1 MATTYYKFENPAQVG
16 SPYSGDTYY
25 IAYPDTIS
33 ANLSYSVFN
42 STTTSFPT
50 WIWQFKSRN
59 WTVQNLGTGY
69 GGPIDYTMIDND
81 LLLITSTSPLT
92 YYVGFSIPIDV
103 TFFSKNSFFYTGG
116 TFSSG
121 SFSYDFPFFSGAS
134 VTSDTDT
141 LTTGSDTNLYIRTL
155 IDTQLDYDHI
165 TNSGVTLYDFVNSSP
180 VDTGVIPG
188 ILLVP
193 FSATS
198 AISYYNSVVDAWIS
212 PYIECNDPNK
222 TSSNVTYYYTGN
234 FPYGKGF
241 DSIYGGEC
249 FTVNSAMGPFSG
261 TPSSFYTNLI
271 QTEYG
276 DCPTCEASVDHLDL
290 YYYQVTTDC
299 SGNTI
304 TPALIFTATTSQID
318 GSPWGVKQNRNIK
331 LNYSGGDVCIPAE
344 SAWSMVSAQTTNA
357 TLINIYNNCTDCAN
371 NVPISPT
378 PTPTPTKTPTNT
390 PTKTPT
396 NTPTKTRTP
405 TPTATPTKTPT
416 NTPTQT
422 TITKNVFVVDCCT
435 GLLTKQI
442 IIPDNTVV
450 GTTYDIGRC
459 CYEYQGS
466 DGGDGSDGTP
476 SVSFFSCETCL
487 PENPCLFYSV
497 TLTDC
502 CDFNAINV
510 VLGYPC
516 DLTPTFSN
524 VVQVDGICYSVSND
538 GVTEGPAT
546 ATLEA
551 FYNDCTECVLCPS
564 LTPTQTITPTVTPP
578 ITPSPTPTVTTTLTA
593 TNTPTQTSTQTP
605 TVTDTPAN
613 TPIPTIS
620 ETPTETP
627 TPTVTDTPTQTPTPT
642 ITETPTETPTPTITE
657 TPTNTPTPTITE
669 TPTNTTTPTITET
682 PTNTPTPTITDTPG
696 LSPSPT
702 NTVTPTIT
710 ETQTNTPTT
719 TITSTPTI
727 TPTTTVTET
736 PTNTPTPS
744 VTDTPTQTPTP
755 SQTEPYDVYLFSA
768 CCDGSVF
775 RFENV
780 PGSFSV
786 GQVYLFSGSVDFEG
800 CAEVIPY
807 SGIGPLYSAL
817 GVTIQGPYGDC
828 SVCELVEPCPTPTPT
843 PTQTQTQTP
852 TLTSTPTETPTVT
865 PTSTQTPTPTVSDTP
880 TNTPT
885 PTITETPTTTPTISV
900 TPSITQT
907 ITPSFA
913 CTCEEYTL
921 VNTSDIVFA
930 QVQYI
935 DCLYNDQQIEIEPFQ
950 SVTLCA
956 CQGSLIYPVEVTV
969 TLDGDCFALPTP
981 TRTPNA
987 TPSPTPTLVPCTE
1000 DDFCLYTQL
1009 SSLQTYNGNYV
1020 SGGTYNSRPYFVG
1033 DGTTIGYIFYTGTF
1047 WCLSNS
1053 LGGPCYLQG
1062 GLPCNSP
1069 CPDISANYFNTG
1081 PCPTPTPS
1089 PINCNSLDFNA
1100 YFDCDYVPYP
1110 TPSPSIDC
1118 DLLDLNVT
1126 SFPVSPTPT
1135 PSSPT
1140 CNTSLSF
1147 IISGYTEPTSS
1158 PTPSTTIQPTRTV
1171 DVGGQVT
1178 YRFIDNTFVCV
1189 GTKVLLD
1196 CTSGLELYTSDS
1208 LVYNNVPLV
1217 AGTYFLG
1224 SIAGQSFCL
1233 QYVRDD
1239 DTFSSNINIDSVL
1252 NIYGNCEDCQVV
1264 LTPTPTVTPTNTP
1277 TQSITP
1283 TKTPTPS
1290 PTIEA
1295 PTLYYI
1301 FETCSL
1307 NVNGSPT
1314 TIISQTVPVNF
1325 SITIGESFKDSE
1337 NQCWRYAGSFT
1348 SYYPTGSSNFITYT
1362 TNFFNI
1368 NPIVYSNCELCTN
1381 GQPTPDN
1388 CVKYSEEIF
1397 RIGRPDG
1404 CGTYDAVE
1412 TKITA
1417 TLFDSTGSF
1426 VVVAT
1431 TNVTVVFDLL
1441 ESDCLGNSFIS
1452 LPVVIPQGQSSGS
1465 FVYTSTTKQIC
1476 PLTSLCDNVTRN
1488 IQGITSITP
1497 STVTE
1502 C

>member
-1 MATTYYKFENPAQVG
+1 LASPTT
-16 SPYSGDTYY
+16 GDTYY
-25 IAYPDTIS
+25 IAYSDIVS
-33 ANLSYSVFN
+33 ANFDYNTF
-42 STTTSFPT
+42 STLVSSQPNFR
-50 WIWQFKSRN
+50 WAFKSRV
-59 WTVQNLGTGY
+59 WEVQNLGTSY
-69 GGPIDYTMIDND
+69 GGSIDYSIIND
-81 LLLITSTSPLT
+81 DFISVYSTSPVT
-92 YYVGFSIPIDV
+92 VYVGFSIPIDV
-103 TFFSKNSFFYTGG
+103 NFFGKNNIWITDG
-116 TFSSG
+116 TYNPVFQD
-121 SFSYDFPFFSGAS
+121 YNFPFFSGAS
-134 VTSDTDT
+134 FTSTY
-141 LTTGSDTNLYIRTL
+141 GGFRVGADTNIYTPIVL
-155 IDTQLDYDHI
+155 DTSQDYTHI
-165 TNSGVTLYDFVNSSP
+165 TNFTVTTYDFANSTPIDGGVLGSGI
-180 VDTGVIPG
+180 TVIPY
-188 ILLVP
+188 
-193 FSATS
+193 SATS
-198 AISYYNSVVDAWIS
+198 AINYYNTVVDAWVS
-212 PYIECNDPNK
+212 KYLECNDP
-222 TSSNVTYYYTGN
+222 SEFSNLSYYYVGN
-234 FPYGKGF
+234 FPNPTTAF
-241 DSIYGGEC
+241 DSQFGGEC
-249 FTVNSAMGPFSG
+249 FTFNSAMAPFSG
-261 TPSSFYTNLI
+261 TPSTYYTDIIEN
-271 QTEYG
+271 TYV
-276 DCPTCEASVDHLDL
+276 DCPTCEASVDHLDI
-290 YYYQVTTDC
+290 YYHKVGTDC
-299 SGNTI
+299 SGNTL
-304 TPALIFTATTSQID
+304 TPELIFTATTSQID
-318 GSPWGVKQNRNIK
+318 TTPWGLTDSAYVK
-331 LNYSGGDVCIPAE
+331 LNYSGGDICINPE
-344 SAWSMVSAQTTNA
+344 GSWSVVSAQTTNA
-357 TLINIYNNCTDCAN
+357 TLINLYSNCTDCAN
-371 NVPISPT
+371 NIPIT
-378 PTPTPTKTPTNT
+378 PTPTPTITVTPTFT
-390 PTKTPT
+390 PTKTL
-396 NTPTKTRTP
+396 
-405 TPTATPTKTPT
+405 TPTATPSVVFVNVVVTDCCTNTIQFNLSVPQTNSSLGDVYSFQGCCYEIIDTALEDAQFQSTEYFVTCGSCYGEYPCENWTADITDCCTSLTTTIDGIGCTVPTNGDIIRYSGDCYEVQNVQLGGLGTAFIPSFEIYDSCVLCEVCPSETPT
-416 NTPTQT
+416 PTFTSTPTQT
-422 TITKNVFVVDCCT
+422 
-435 GLLTKQI
+435 
-442 IIPDNTVV
+442 
-450 GTTYDIGRC
+450 
-459 CYEYQGS
+459 
-466 DGGDGSDGTP
+466 
-476 SVSFFSCETCL
+476 
-487 PENPCLFYSV
+487 
-497 TLTDC
+497 
-502 CDFNAINV
+502 
-510 VLGYPC
+510 
-516 DLTPTFSN
+516 
-524 VVQVDGICYSVSND
+524 
-538 GVTEGPAT
+538 
-546 ATLEA
+546 
-551 FYNDCTECVLCPS
+551 
-564 LTPTQTITPTVTPP
+564 
-578 ITPSPTPTVTTTLTA
+578 PTPTIT
-593 TNTPTQTSTQTP
+593 
-605 TVTDTPAN
+605 
-613 TPIPTIS
+613 

-642 ITETPTETPTPTITE
+642 VTETPTESPTPTITE
-657 TPTNTPTPTITE
+657 TPTN
-669 TPTNTTTPTITET
+669 TPTITET

-710 ETQTNTPTT
+710 ETPTNTPTT

-852 TLTSTPTETPTVT
+852 TLTSTPTETPTIT

-880 TNTPT
+880 TSTPT
-885 PTITETPTTTPTISV
+885 PTITETPTTTPTPTISL
-900 TPSITQT
+900 TPSITPT
-907 ITPSFA
+907 ISPSFA

-950 SVTLCA
+950 SVTICA
-956 CQGSLIYPVEVTV
+956 CQGSLIYPSEVTV
-969 TLDGDCFALPTP
+969 TLDGDCFPSPSP

-1033 DGTTIGYIFYTGTF
+1033 DGTTIGYIYYTGTF
-1047 WCLSNS
+1047 WCLSDS

-1069 CPDISANYFNTG
+1069 CPDISANYFNPG

-1140 CNTSLSF
+1140 CNTSLGF
-1147 IISGYTEPTSS
+1147 IISGYTEPNVS
-1158 PTPSTTIQPTRTV
+1158 PTPSPTIAPTRTV

-1208 LVYNNVPLV
+1208 LVYNGVPLV
-1217 AGTYFLG
+1217 TGTYFLG
-1224 SIAGQSFCL
+1224 SVAGQSFCL
-1233 QYVRDD
+1233 QYLRDD
-1239 DTFSSNINIDSVL
+1239 DTFSSNISIDSVL

-1264 LTPTPTVTPTNTP
+1264 LTPTPSVTPTNTP
-1277 TQSITP
+1277 TPSITP

-1307 NVNGSPT
+1307 NDNGSPS

-1325 SITIGESFKDSE
+1325 PITIGESFKDSE

-1412 TKITA
+1412 TRITA
-1417 TLFDSTGSF
+1417 TLFDSTGSV

-1441 ESDCLGNSFIS
+1441 ESDCLGNTLIS

-1465 FVYTSTTKQIC
+1465 FVYTSTTKEIC
-1476 PLTSLCDNVTRN
+1476 PFTALCDDVTRS
-1488 IQGITSITP
+1488 IQGITNITP

>member
-1 MATTYYKFENPAQVG
+1 MKDDNTL
-16 SPYSGDTYY
+16 
-25 IAYPDTIS
+25 II
-33 ANLSYSVFN
+33 FN
-42 STTTSFPT
+42 QDAGRYF
-50 WIWQFKSRN
+50 QE
-59 WTVQNLGTGY
+59 V
-69 GGPIDYTMIDND
+69 
-81 LLLITSTSPLT
+81 
-92 YYVGFSIPIDV
+92 DV
-103 TFFSKNSFFYTGG
+103 TT
-116 TFSSG
+116 
-121 SFSYDFPFFSGAS
+121 
-134 VTSDTDT
+134 
-141 LTTGSDTNLYIRTL
+141 
-155 IDTQLDYDHI
+155 
-165 TNSGVTLYDFVNSSP
+165 
-180 VDTGVIPG
+180 
-188 ILLVP
+188 
-193 FSATS
+193 
-198 AISYYNSVVDAWIS
+198 
-212 PYIECNDPNK
+212 
-222 TSSNVTYYYTGN
+222 
-234 FPYGKGF
+234 
-241 DSIYGGEC
+241 
-249 FTVNSAMGPFSG
+249 
-261 TPSSFYTNLI
+261 
-271 QTEYG
+271 
-276 DCPTCEASVDHLDL
+276 
-290 YYYQVTTDC
+290 
-299 SGNTI
+299 
-304 TPALIFTATTSQID
+304 TATTATNVFQSIAGRRGSTGDFMLTSDGKLIWSNDTIASPTQRYLSQYDYATGTLEVDILLTGLTNIILGIFEGVD
-318 GSPWGVKQNRNIK
+318 SFGNKQIYLAGNTGELYTVDRNSPYTITNVATIGMTY
-331 LNYSGGDVCIPAE
+331 LGGASSILSCNTE
-344 SAWSMVSAQTTNA
+344 SLVQT
-357 TLINIYNNCTDCAN
+357 
-371 NVPISPT
+371 T
-378 PTPTPTKTPTNT
+378 PTPTPSNT
-390 PTKTPT
+390 PS
-396 NTPTKTRTP
+396 
-405 TPTATPTKTPT
+405 ATPQPT
-416 NTPTQT
+416 
-422 TITKNVFVVDCCT
+422 
-435 GLLTKQI
+435 G
-442 IIPDNTVV
+442 
-450 GTTYDIGRC
+450 
-459 CYEYQGS
+459 
-466 DGGDGSDGTP
+466 
-476 SVSFFSCETCL
+476 
-487 PENPCLFYSV
+487 
-497 TLTDC
+497 
-502 CDFNAINV
+502 
-510 VLGYPC
+510 
-516 DLTPTFSN
+516 
-524 VVQVDGICYSVSND
+524 
-538 GVTEGPAT
+538 
-546 ATLEA
+546 
-551 FYNDCTECVLCPS
+551 
-564 LTPTQTITPTVTPP
+564 
-578 ITPSPTPTVTTTLTA
+578 
-593 TNTPTQTSTQTP
+593 
-605 TVTDTPAN
+605 
-613 TPIPTIS
+613 
-620 ETPTETP
+620 
-627 TPTVTDTPTQTPTPT
+627 TPTPT
-642 ITETPTETPTPTITE
+642 ITETPTETPTPTSTS
-657 TPTNTPTPTITE
+657 TPTPTSSLAITPSSTSTPTPTITE
-669 TPTNTTTPTITET
+669 TPTETPTQTPS

-702 NTVTPTIT
+702 NTLTPTIT
-710 ETQTNTPTT
+710 ETPTNTPTT

-852 TLTSTPTETPTVT
+852 TLTSTPTETPTIT

-880 TNTPT
+880 TSTPT
-885 PTITETPTTTPTISV
+885 PTITETPTTTPTISL
-900 TPSITQT
+900 TPSITPT
-907 ITPSFA
+907 ISPSFA

-950 SVTLCA
+950 SVTICA
-956 CQGSLIYPVEVTV
+956 CQGSLIYPSEVTV
-969 TLDGDCFALPTP
+969 TLDGDCFPSPSP

-1033 DGTTIGYIFYTGTF
+1033 DGTTIGYIYYTGTF
-1047 WCLSNS
+1047 WCLSDS

-1069 CPDISANYFNTG
+1069 CPDISANYFNPG

-1140 CNTSLSF
+1140 CNTSLGF
-1147 IISGYTEPTSS
+1147 IISGYTEPNVS
-1158 PTPSTTIQPTRTV
+1158 PTPSPTIAPTRTV

-1208 LVYNNVPLV
+1208 LVYNGVPLV
-1217 AGTYFLG
+1217 TGTYFLG
-1224 SIAGQSFCL
+1224 SVAGQSFCL
-1233 QYVRDD
+1233 QYLRDD
-1239 DTFSSNINIDSVL
+1239 DTFSSNISIDSVL

-1264 LTPTPTVTPTNTP
+1264 LTPTPSVTPTNTP
-1277 TQSITP
+1277 TPSITP

-1307 NVNGSPT
+1307 NDNGSPS

-1325 SITIGESFKDSE
+1325 PITIGESFKDSE

-1412 TKITA
+1412 TRITA
-1417 TLFDSTGSF
+1417 TLFDSTGSI
-1426 VVVAT
+1426 VVAAI

-1441 ESDCLGNSFIS
+1441 ESNCLGNTLIS

-1465 FVYTSTTKQIC
+1465 FVYTSTTKEIC
-1476 PLTSLCDNVTRN
+1476 PLTALCDDVTRS
-1488 IQGITSITP
+1488 IQGITNITP